1 MKIHLKKQL
10 QKQRVLN
17 YNWKPKCK
25 IITKFYYIIM
35 NTNQTLNKVRILLGI
50 EVKLEQMKLDNGAI
64 LEAEAFEAGAE
75 IFVVADEERVAVPV
89 GEYEADG
96 KIIVIEE
103 EGIIAEIKE
112 AGAEEE
118 APEEEVVEEEVEE
131 EELSTETASP
141 KKIVKS
147 ITEEMFFSE
156 IEKLR
161 NEINELKLAKVEVK
175 EVEEVSVELSAE
187 PEVEGISH
195 NPENLTE
202 KKELNL
208 YSQKGKNN
216 TINRIFNTLNK

>member
-1 MKIHLKKQL
+1 
-10 QKQRVLN
+10 
-17 YNWKPKCK
+17 
-25 IITKFYYIIM
+25 M
-35 NTNQTLNKVRILLGI
+35 NTNQTLNKVRTLLGI

-64 LEAEAFEAGAE
+64 LEAESFEAGAE

-89 GEYEADG
+89 GEYESEG
-96 KIIVIEE
+96 KMIVIEE

-112 AGAEEE
+112 AQAEEE
-118 APEEEVVEEEVEE
+118 APAEEEEAKSEEVEE
-131 EELSTETASP
+131 EELATEVASP
-141 KKIVKS
+141 KKVVKS

>member
-1 MKIHLKKQL
+1 
-10 QKQRVLN
+10 
-17 YNWKPKCK
+17 
-25 IITKFYYIIM
+25 M
-35 NTNQTLNKVRILLGI
+35 NTNQTLNKVRTLLGI

-64 LEAEAFEAGAE
+64 LEAESFEAGAE

-89 GEYEADG
+89 GEYESEG
-96 KIIVIEE
+96 KIVVIEE
-103 EGIIAEIKE
+103 EGIIAEIK
-112 AGAEEE
+112 GAQAEEEE
-118 APEEEVVEEEVEE
+118 APVEEEAKSEEVEE

-187 PEVEGISH
+187 PEVEGIYH

>member
-1 MKIHLKKQL
+1 
-10 QKQRVLN
+10 
-17 YNWKPKCK
+17 
-25 IITKFYYIIM
+25 M
-35 NTNQTLNKVRILLGI
+35 NTNQTLNKVRTLLGI

-64 LEAEAFEAGAE
+64 LEAESFEAGAE

-89 GEYEADG
+89 GEYESEG
-96 KIIVIEE
+96 KMIVIEE
-103 EGIIAEIKE
+103 EGIISEIKE
-112 AGAEEE
+112 AQAEEE
-118 APEEEVVEEEVEE
+118 APVEEEAKSEEVEE
-131 EELSTETASP
+131 EELSNETTSP

-161 NEINELKLAKVEVK
+161 NEINELKLAKVEV
-175 EVEEVSVELSAE
+175 EEVSVELSAE

-195 NPENLTE
+195 NPENVSA